1 MSKGLE
7 VQCRANSSWEEKE
20 TAEIPP
26 GFSFFILPQGLV
38 YPEDPTLFFF
48 YQTYEINRAG
58 TIVPFHRGEQRD

>member
-48 YQTYEINRAG
+48 LSNL
-58 TIVPFHRGEQRD
+58 